1 MKEEKDD
8 FLEILKIS
16 NTLFMKRDQK
26 YILFSIK
33 EAFATQFITIGI
45 ARELN
50 KLENEI
56 SLCCIFGLFSC
67 YLIWD
72 AHIWVASC
80 KSLEAV
86 IY

>member
-33 EAFATQFITIGI
+33 EAFATQFITIGT

-50 KLENEI
+50 KLENKI
-56 SLCCIFGLFSC
+56 SLQAPQITAMQNNPIQLTIQ
-67 YLIWD
+67 L
-72 AHIWVASC
+72 
-80 KSLEAV
+80 
-86 IY
+86 